1 MRFCDALG
9 DELRITEDENENIL
23 NIKVLDDSND
33 DGTYNSASFVLDKEQ
48 AKHLVNYL
56 KRKWNI

>member
-1 MRFCDALG
+1 MRFYDAFG

-33 DGTYNSASFVLDKEQ
+33 DGTYNSVSFILDKEQ
-48 AKHLVNYL
+48 AKHLVKFL
-56 KRKWNI
+56 KKKWNL